1 MFILK
6 RKKKKEK
13 YSLTLF
19 FPVSLKS
26 ATFGISQCLE
36 YFTRLKK
43 EGFLRAISLKI
54 KVVLEAIRFSLNLR
68 HVCSG
73 SFGHLLVVCKEIAVF
88 TCVELP
94 RFLIPVGKACFGSC
108 TVVILFYSLF

>member
-13 YSLTLF
+13 YSLPLF
-19 FPVSLKS
+19 FPVSLNS

-43 EGFLRAISLKI
+43 EGFLRAISLK
-54 KVVLEAIRFSLNLR
+54 
-68 HVCSG
+68 SG
-73 SFGHLLVVCKEIAVF
+73 PFEFKTWGICE
-88 TCVELP
+88 
-94 RFLIPVGKACFGSC
+94 
-108 TVVILFYSLF
+108 

>member
-13 YSLTLF
+13 YSLPLF
-19 FPVSLKS
+19 LSVSLNS

-43 EGFLRAISLKI
+43 EGFLRDEKNKNNLTSLIDTMNVKLISLHKI
-54 KVVLEAIRFSLNLR
+54 
-68 HVCSG
+68 
-73 SFGHLLVVCKEIAVF
+73 
-88 TCVELP
+88 
-94 RFLIPVGKACFGSC
+94 
-108 TVVILFYSLF
+108 